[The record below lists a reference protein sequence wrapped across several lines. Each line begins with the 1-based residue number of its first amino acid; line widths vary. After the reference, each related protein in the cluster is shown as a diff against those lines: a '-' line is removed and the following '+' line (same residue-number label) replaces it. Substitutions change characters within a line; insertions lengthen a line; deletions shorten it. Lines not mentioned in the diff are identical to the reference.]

1 MSQIVNMLNAPA
13 FPEFVYAMVL
23 SYLDENREHAELI
36 EILRRYSGSVVYRY
50 HIGNILFGNGIPL
63 YIDDTPDVIQHFDN
77 GQLCYIA
84 WMNDQ
89 GQLHREDGPA
99 VIMYRRFKI
108 SHQIW
113 VTNGFI
119 QNTDPDQPS
128 MIFHGR
134 RPRKVWCQRLPLGL
148 EDFVIDSDEVIDF
161 DLHLIA
167 DRNVFP
173 SEITYYETGQ
183 VKSESGF
190 VENALH
196 SIVPE
201 EPSFIKY
208 YPNGAIESK
217 QWHQRGMFSRPLGLP
232 QTIYYYPS
240 GAISLETFYNR
251 RGNRSRCISYHES
264 GEIKKDFK
272 MSHEI
277 AKLRGTFVEGEE
289 PINEYSEDSI
299 LDAQGLLDVDRE

>member
-36 EILRRYSGSVVYRY
+36 EILRQYSGSVVYRY

-128 MIFHGR
+128 VIFHGR
-134 RPRKVWCQRLPLGL
+134 RPKKVWCQRLPLGL

-208 YPNGAIESK
+208 FPNGAIESK

-264 GEIKKDFK
+264 GEINKDFK

-299 LDAQGLLDVDRE
+299 LDAQGLLGVDQE